1 MDGLSSD
8 RFRGV
13 HLNDIPFVED
23 LLTLN
28 IVLYDIDTVDSNIIG
43 ELARRSMQKYNNTV
57 RVLTKTYLWGAGTQ
71 FYPNL
76 CLKITQS
83 FFSRLKRILGNHITT
98 TCVKFV
104 LLLSTYTEINDWNK
118 KLSVHSSKNGWIEF
132 RSFPRCPFER
142 YSFC

>member
-28 IVLYDIDTVDSNIIG
+28 IVRYDIDTVDSNIIG

-57 RVLTKTYLWGAGTQ
+57 RVLRYKNHKCYVCKLNAVFQ
-71 FYPNL
+71 AL
-76 CLKITQS
+76 C
-83 FFSRLKRILGNHITT
+83 
-98 TCVKFV
+98 
-104 LLLSTYTEINDWNK
+104 
-118 KLSVHSSKNGWIEF
+118 
-132 RSFPRCPFER
+132 
-142 YSFC
+142 